1 MKQCFYIIAHLE
13 NNNLSIDKVFLQE
26 YEAVHWGRVL
36 ATKNPKYT
44 VVLYKQN
51 IARTS
56 TVEYVKQLT
65 PYK

>member
-26 YEAVHWGRVL
+26 YEAVHWGKVL
-36 ATKNPKYT
+36 TTKNPKYT

-51 IARTS
+51 IAKTA